1 MAFRPTARHVC
12 EHGQNRQFIVV
23 VPKQERIVPENNEAE
38 EDDEY
43 SGRECAQ
50 KIRTLGARLGH
61 LRRQT
66 PDAQR
71 PTPNPKFRGT
81 THISAFLSAVLT
93 LAAKILI
100 SSSISFRHAG
110 RLAGSPSL
118 FKRPTSRSQRSVSRS
133 SFRQTRSLGRKPLRD
148 SAGSTAP
155 LLDRGDDP

>member
-12 EHGQNRQFIVV
+12 EHGQNRQFIVI
-23 VPKQERIVPENNEAE
+23 VPKHERIVPENNEAKGN
-38 EDDEY
+38 DEY

-66 PDAQR
+66 PDARR

-81 THISAFLSAVLT
+81 THVSAFLSAVLT

-110 RLAGSPSL
+110 RPAGSPSL
-118 FKRPTSRSQRSVSRS
+118 FKRLTSRSPRFGSRS
-133 SFRQTRSLGRKPLRD
+133 SFRETRSLWRKPLRD
-148 SAGSTAP
+148 SAASTSP
-155 LLDRGDDP
+155 